1 MAFHYADKS
10 MMPNM
15 VGERSIYLDYTLN
28 HVLIIVPAIKIIFR
42 QCVYRRILRL
52 IDSVLSFP
60 LYYSLDLQW
69 KERCTNFL
77 CYKFGIERIQLLSY
91 VVTHVRRK

>member
-1 MAFHYADKS
+1 
-10 MMPNM
+10 MPNM

-28 HVLIIVPAIKIIFR
+28 HVLIIVPAIKIISR

-60 LYYSLDLQW
+60 SVLFTRFTM
-69 KERCTNFL
+69 ERAMYKL
-77 CYKFGIERIQLLSY
+77 CML
-91 VVTHVRRK
+91 